1 MSILDLQTLEVPAVE
16 AELPNSTAS
25 WNC

>member
-25 WNC
+25 YNC